1 MASSSTP
8 STTQGSSVF
17 RLSAIALIAVN
28 VGLIGFFGWVLYSR
42 NQVYRLR
49 IATSPKQSENYI
61 LMDAFK
67 QVVERHHPNIRL
79 ELVPTSGTSE
89 SLEKLDKGETQLAAA
104 QADIPPPAIAR
115 LMVTLYPDM
124 FQLLVT
130 ERVNIQRFTDLKG
143 KRIGLQTKGGQYR
156 TFLEIAAH
164 FGLQDRDF
172 FFVGNTEE
180 EANLALRTGGADAIF
195 RVRAPGYRP
204 IADLVRSSRVRL
216 LPIEQARA
224 LQLKFPAFQPTVI
237 PTGTYRGL
245 PALPE
250 RDLPTIAVDRL
261 LLVREDVPETA
272 VRLLTEVA
280 IERRQEIANAVPP
293 ELMDVRPLAL
303 QFRAPRGDETP
314 TALHGG
320 AIAYYERDKPSFV
333 QEYAD
338 YVALIMTVMA
348 LLWSWAVEFKNWLEQ
363 RQKNHADAYSQ
374 QAIDVIQA
382 CRTATDLKLLEAQR
396 LLLLDILTKAVQD
409 LDRDDISEES
419 FQSFR
424 VVWQIALDVVRE
436 RRVALLQ
443 SPKSQNTEARLPAPQ
458 APPTM
463 LQP

>member
-1 MASSSTP
+1 MAAP
-8 STTQGSSVF
+8 SPPSQGSSFF
-17 RLSAIALIAVN
+17 RLSAIGLVAIN
-28 VGLIGFFGWVLYSR
+28 VGLIGFFGWVIYSR
-42 NQVYRLR
+42 SQGYRLR
-49 IATSPKQSENYI
+49 IATSPKQSESYI

-67 QVVERHHPNIRL
+67 QVVERHHPNVRL

-89 SLEKLDKGETQLAAA
+89 SLEKLGKGEAQLATA
-104 QADIPPPAIAR
+104 QADVPPPPIAR
-115 LMVTLYPDM
+115 LMVTLYPDV

-130 ERVNIQRFTDLKG
+130 ERANIQRFTDLKG

-216 LPIEQARA
+216 LPIEQAGA
-224 LQLKFPAFQPTVI
+224 LQLKFPSFRPTVI

-245 PALPE
+245 PPLPE
-250 RDLPTIAVDRL
+250 RDLPTIAVNRL
-261 LLVREDVPETA
+261 LLVRQDVPEAA
-272 VRLLTEVA
+272 VLLLTKVA
-280 IERRQEIANAVPP
+280 IERRQEIANAVSP

-303 QFRAPRGDETP
+303 QFRAPREDEAP
-314 TALHGG
+314 MALHGG

-338 YVALIMTVMA
+338 YVALIMTLIA
-348 LLWSWAVEFKNWLEQ
+348 LVWSWVMEVKTWLER
-363 RQKNHADAYSQ
+363 RQKNNADAYSQ
-374 QAIDVIQA
+374 QAIGVIQA
-382 CRTATDLKLLEAQR
+382 CRTATDLRFLEGQR
-396 LLLLDILTKAVQD
+396 ILLLDILTKAVQD

-419 FQSFR
+419 FQVFR

-436 RRVALLQ
+436 RRVVLLQ
-443 SPKSQNTEARLPAPQ
+443 ATKSPSPDPPRPASS
-458 APPTM
+458 PTM

>member
-1 MASSSTP
+1 ML
-8 STTQGSSVF
+8 V
-17 RLSAIALIAVN
+17 AVN
-28 VGLIGFFGWVLYSR
+28 VGLIGFFAWMLYNR

-67 QVVERHHPNIRL
+67 QVVERYHPNVRL

-89 SLEKLDKGETQLAAA
+89 SLEKLGRGDAQLAAV

-115 LMVTLYPDM
+115 LMVTLYPDV

-130 ERVNIQRFTDLKG
+130 ERSKIQRFTDLKG

-164 FGLQDRDF
+164 FGMQDRDF

-204 IADLVRSSRVRL
+204 IADLVRSSPVRL

-224 LQLKFPAFQPTVI
+224 LQLKFPTFRPTVI

-245 PALPE
+245 PPLPE

-261 LLVREDVPETA
+261 LLVREDVPQAA

-303 QFRAPRGDETP
+303 QFRAPREEDTP

-338 YVALIMTVMA
+338 YVALIMTVAA
-348 LLWSWAVEFKNWLEQ
+348 LLWSWAIEVKNWLER
-363 RQKNHADAYSQ
+363 RQKNNADAYSQ
-374 QAIDVIQA
+374 QVIQVIHA
-382 CRTATDLKLLEAQR
+382 CRTATNLKLLEEQR
-396 LLLLDILTKAVQD
+396 ILLLDILTKAVQD

-436 RRVALLQ
+436 RQVALAKLR
-443 SPKSQNTEARLPAPQ
+443 SPESRLSTPPT
-458 APPTM
+458 PPTM
-463 LQP
+463 LSP